1 MKNYILKSLVC
12 LQALLYLTS
21 CASQFYHQV
30 ATFSS
35 EDAKLKK
42 DQYIAEND
50 IISIDYNFWA
60 ENGCFKFTITNK
72 TEKEVKIDLLKS
84 YYIINSIAE
93 DYCDSKQCI
102 YIPAKTSRVLG
113 GNIIS
118 NSIFRDCGFARN
130 PKSNEQVILQF
141 HKDNSPIVLENKLL
155 IIVDDKEIPISHIFY
170 ISELQNYIKSDVV
183 YYEYYD
189 TDCTGKQFYDPKT
202 IYLMASPNKYYIE
215 YQWTSSSSS
224 DRIY

>member
-1 MKNYILKSLVC
+1 M
-12 LQALLYLTS
+12 QALSCLAS
-21 CASQFYHQV
+21 CASPFYHQI

-35 EDAKLKK
+35 EDAKIENDK
-42 DQYIAEND
+42 YVAEND
-50 IISIDYNFWA
+50 IIRVDYDFWA

-72 TEKEVKIDLLKS
+72 TEKDVKIDLLKS
-84 YYIINSIAE
+84 YFIINNMAE

-130 PKSNEQVILQF
+130 PKSNEQAVLQF
-141 HKDNSPIVLENKLL
+141 HKANSPIVLENKLL
-155 IIVDDKEIPISHIFY
+155 IIVDNQEIPISHIFY

-183 YYEYYD
+183 HYEYYD
-189 TDCTGKQFYDPKT
+189 TDCSGKRVYDPKT
-202 IYLMASPNKYYIE
+202 IYLMVSPNKYYIE
-215 YQWTSSSSS
+215 YQWLSSSSS
-224 DRIY
+224 DRL